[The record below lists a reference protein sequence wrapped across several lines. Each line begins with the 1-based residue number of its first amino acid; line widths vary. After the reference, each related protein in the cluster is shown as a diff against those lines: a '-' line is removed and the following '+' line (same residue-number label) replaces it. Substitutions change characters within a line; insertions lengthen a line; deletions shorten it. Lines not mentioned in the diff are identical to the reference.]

1 MRKARRMRPSTVY
14 LLHQAS
20 QALRARLE
28 QSLRDFQMTGIKYTV
43 LAIIGSS
50 ENVSSAELSRR
61 FFVTPQTMSEI
72 VNELV
77 HRGLV
82 MRREDAN
89 TKRILRLALTLPGR
103 RMLEKC
109 ERIADEV
116 EGSALAQFSED
127 KLSDL
132 RILLKILL
140 SDLRDDHVAP
150 SIPKRQ
156 RMT

>member
-1 MRKARRMRPSTVY
+1 
-14 LLHQAS
+14 
-20 QALRARLE
+20 
-28 QSLRDFQMTGIKYTV
+28 
-43 LAIIGSS
+43 
-50 ENVSSAELSRR
+50 
-61 FFVTPQTMSEI
+61 
-72 VNELV
+72 
-77 HRGLV
+77 
-82 MRREDAN
+82 
-89 TKRILRLALTLPGR
+89 
-103 RMLEKC
+103 MLEKC